1 VKELIAFLETAEPV
15 QPLELDDKITT
26 FACEHVRDQGATD
39 TTGHRSSTNLSFR
52 DRMKGISKIGSI
64 YGENLAYGTYEAK
77 DTLLTLAIDDGVANR
92 GHRVNIFKPDF

>member
-1 VKELIAFLETAEPV
+1 
-15 QPLELDDKITT
+15 
-26 FACEHVRDQGATD
+26 
-39 TTGHRSSTNLSFR
+39 
-52 DRMKGISKIGSI
+52 MKGISKIGSI